1 VGSRRRPGAG
11 GCRLISFN
19 SGVAALPFTLL
30 AVRNSGTRGVR
41 MRKLLMAAA
50 VVVSLLGAV
59 ALATSLVNLSF

>member
-11 GCRLISFN
+11 GRLISFN

-30 AVRNSGTRGVR
+30 AVRNSSTRGVR
-41 MRKLLMAAA
+41 MRKLLMATA

-59 ALATSLVNLSF
+59 ALATSLVNLTF